1 MKKIL
6 YIQDNSDAVLGYFTM
21 YVKNNSTRRKG
32 NLKFELT
39 LEEFTK
45 LISSPCFYCNS
56 EPYQNFYYKG
66 KAYKHGGI
74 DRLNSYGDY
83 TIDNCVPSCKCCNFG
98 KKSLDLKDFCE
109 WVVRVYNFNHAKME
123 EN

>member
-1 MKKIL
+1 VKKVL
-6 YIQDNSDAVLGYFTM
+6 YIQDNSDAVLEYYTT
-21 YVKNNSTRRKG
+21 YVKNSSLRKNG

-56 EPYQNFYYKG
+56 EPYQNYNHKG
-66 KAYKHGGI
+66 KSYKHGGI
-74 DRLNSYGDY
+74 DRLCSSGNY
-83 TIDNCVPSCKCCNFG
+83 TIENCVSCCKCCNSG
-98 KKSLDLKDFCE
+98 KKSMELKDFYE
-109 WVVRVYNFNHAKME
+109 WVVRVYNFNHLE